1 MTDTKHR
8 AKRDSDDQDTEQQ
21 QAEQT
26 KQGESI
32 PGPTT
37 PSDNAPTG
45 AADNPPEAPAPAQ
58 SYAGSGTT
66 EPVELDP
73 ATHGTHYRGSTG
85 DV

>member
-8 AKRDSDDQDTEQQ
+8 AKRDSEDQDTEQQ

-37 PSDNAPTG
+37 TSDN
-45 AADNPPEAPAPAQ
+45 PERTDPAPAQ

-66 EPVELDP
+66 DPVELNP